1 MPLERLHLNNFRLF
15 KDNLFEFGDGANLIL
30 GKNGTGKT
38 SILEAINVLFSG
50 NSFRTKETKTCIN
63 SDSSFFLVS
72 GMGTVSGKNLTL
84 SVENKFDQRIKS
96 QRKLEG
102 RVVRKEEL
110 SYMQVIL
117 AKHLRMIEGEPE
129 IRRDHFNEL
138 MFHVKPSSKALHSKY
153 SKALKQRNKAL
164 KRGLPQKEI
173 SLWSSELSSI
183 GLDLSMEQYSF
194 FKEYKEEVKN
204 YLEEVTSRG
213 SFKFLEDTSISFTK
227 GWERSLKLSDSLK
240 SSLDKDR
247 ALGYTT
253 KGPHRMDF
261 TFSIKKK
268 KAAAQLSR
276 GQLKI
281 LILLTFLSNLNLLD
295 GPNSRE
301 SILLI
306 DDLGSELDITNLTE
320 ILKEILR
327 LKNQIILT
335 GIEGEEMHASI
346 KKLVNFTQINL

>member
-38 SILEAINVLFSG
+38 SILAAINVLFSG
-50 NSFRTKETKTCIN
+50 NSFRTKETKACIN

-84 SVENKFDQRIKS
+84 NVENKFDQRIKS
-96 QRKLEG
+96 QRKLES

-164 KRGLPQKEI
+164 KGGLSQKEI
-173 SLWSSELSSI
+173 SLWSGELSSI

-204 YLEEVTSRG
+204 YLEDVTSRG
-213 SFKFLEDTSISFTK
+213 SFKFLKDTSISFTK

-247 ALGYTT
+247 ALGYTS

-346 KKLVNFTQINL
+346 KNLVNFTQINL

>member
-1 MPLERLHLNNFRLF
+1 
-15 KDNLFEFGDGANLIL
+15 
-30 GKNGTGKT
+30 
-38 SILEAINVLFSG
+38 
-50 NSFRTKETKTCIN
+50 
-63 SDSSFFLVS
+63 
-72 GMGTVSGKNLTL
+72 
-84 SVENKFDQRIKS
+84 
-96 QRKLEG
+96 
-102 RVVRKEEL
+102 
-110 SYMQVIL
+110 MQVIL

-247 ALGYTT
+247 ALGYTS

-320 ILKEILR
+320 ILKEILK

>member
-15 KDNLFEFGDGANLIL
+15 KDNLFEFGEGANLIL

-38 SILEAINVLFSG
+38 SVLEAINILFSG
-50 NSFRTKETKTCIN
+50 NSFRTKESKTCIN

-96 QRKLEG
+96 HRKLEG

-204 YLEEVTSRG
+204 YLEDVTSRG

-247 ALGYTT
+247 ALGYTS

-281 LILLTFLSNLNLLD
+281 LILLIFLINIKLIKKITQRETLLM
-295 GPNSRE
+295 
-301 SILLI
+301 I
-306 DDLGSELDITNLTE
+306 DDLGSELDAKNLRSLIE
-320 ILKEILR
+320 QIILSE
-327 LKNQIILT
+327 NQIVLT
-335 GIEGEEMHASI
+335 GIEGEEMHQSI
-346 KKLVNFTQINL
+346 KKLTNFTQINL

>member
-1 MPLERLHLNNFRLF
+1 
-15 KDNLFEFGDGANLIL
+15 
-30 GKNGTGKT
+30 
-38 SILEAINVLFSG
+38 
-50 NSFRTKETKTCIN
+50 
-63 SDSSFFLVS
+63 
-72 GMGTVSGKNLTL
+72 
-84 SVENKFDQRIKS
+84 
-96 QRKLEG
+96 
-102 RVVRKEEL
+102 
-110 SYMQVIL
+110 
-117 AKHLRMIEGEPE
+117 MIEGEPE

-164 KRGLPQKEI
+164 KRGLSQKEI

-247 ALGYTT
+247 ALGYTS

>member
-15 KDNLFEFGDGANLIL
+15 KDNLFEFGEGANLIL

-38 SILEAINVLFSG
+38 SVLEAINILFCG
-50 NSFRTKETKTCIN
+50 NSFRTKETKACIN

-72 GMGTVSGKNLTL
+72 GMGTISGKNLTVN
-84 SVENKFDQRIKS
+84 VENKFDQRIKS

-102 RVVRKEEL
+102 RLVRKEEL

-164 KRGLPQKEI
+164 KRGLSQKEI

-204 YLEEVTSRG
+204 YLEDITSRG

-227 GWERSLKLSDSLK
+227 GWERSLKLGDSLK

-247 ALGYTT
+247 ALGYTS

>member
-1 MPLERLHLNNFRLF
+1 
-15 KDNLFEFGDGANLIL
+15 
-30 GKNGTGKT
+30 
-38 SILEAINVLFSG
+38 
-50 NSFRTKETKTCIN
+50 
-63 SDSSFFLVS
+63 
-72 GMGTVSGKNLTL
+72 
-84 SVENKFDQRIKS
+84 
-96 QRKLEG
+96 
-102 RVVRKEEL
+102 
-110 SYMQVIL
+110 MQVIL

-247 ALGYTT
+247 ALGYTS

-281 LILLTFLSNLNLLD
+281 LILLVFLLN
-295 GPNSRE
+295 NSLINSSTKSE
-301 SILLI
+301 TILLI
-306 DDLGSELDITNLTE
+306 DDLGSELDADNLQL
-320 ILKEILR
+320 ILGHISKAP
-327 LKNQIILT
+327 NQIILT
-335 GIEGEEMHASI
+335 GIQGEDLEKIVS
-346 KKLVNFTQINL
+346 KFSNFKRINL